1 MSSQNRRYKI
11 RYILDE
17 LYLAV
22 TWIIIWLIIYIDQL
36 NTAYKILLLVIASTN
51 PNFVNMKYTVNWLE
65 TCLKRELRMLRLMKS
80 IPKTKYT
87 NLILNKNKNSPF
99 PMVEIYI
106 SIKCFVLKGEK
117 WKTLKSLTHMTK
129 EFSPMIRYYE
139 YIVNGVH
146 CKCLYTNYIWIIIFR
161 CFYYDYTALVIT
173 HENV

>member
-1 MSSQNRRYKI
+1 MFWNNRSHVSVYSNVLKAVSKKRWQFTVVIQYSGLSPFFWNRRHKI

-22 TWIIIWLIIYIDQL
+22 TWIIIRLIIYIDQL

-65 TCLKRELRMLRLMKS
+65 TCLKRELRMLRLRKS

-87 NLILNKNKNSPF
+87 NLILNKNKNAPF

-106 SIKCFVLKGEK
+106 SIKCFVLKK
-117 WKTLKSLTHMTK
+117 STL
-129 EFSPMIRYYE
+129 F
-139 YIVNGVH
+139 H
-146 CKCLYTNYIWIIIFR
+146 C
-161 CFYYDYTALVIT
+161 
-173 HENV
+173 